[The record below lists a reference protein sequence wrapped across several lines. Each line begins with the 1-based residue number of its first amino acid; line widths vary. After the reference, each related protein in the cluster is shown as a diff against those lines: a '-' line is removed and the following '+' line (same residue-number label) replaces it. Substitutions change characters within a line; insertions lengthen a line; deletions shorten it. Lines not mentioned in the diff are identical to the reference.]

1 MQLNRAPLG
10 ARFVFERT
18 DAPRCN
24 ALPKANTAPG
34 VNVSLSILPVDMRSS
49 ALLPNAILTSV
60 PMKSLYEDLPS
71 VEIGG
76 RRRVGRVL
84 FGLLVLISVLIGATA
99 GLLLVYTTDL
109 PQVDALE
116 SYRPSS
122 ITELYDDHDRVI
134 GSFALQRRVVA
145 AYDDFPPVL
154 RDALVSIEDK
164 DFFSHSGINFWRIVG
179 AAYRDIESGGKVQG
193 ASTLTMQLAR
203 NLFLSPDRRWQRK
216 VQESMLAIQIERR
229 FTKPQIFTLYANQ
242 IFLGHGVYGFE
253 SASEYYFSKPAK
265 QLTLDEAALLA
276 GLPKGPSV
284 FSPITHADRA
294 LKRRNLVINAML
306 EDGKITA
313 AQAADARS
321 APLVLHLAHDPNSLA
336 PYFVEEV
343 RRYLESKYGSDQV
356 HEGGL
361 KVYTSLDVDMQKAAN
376 QAVLDGLAAYE
387 RRHGWKGHLE
397 NVEAEGGVIDK
408 YSHPD
413 WDDEPEVNGYVHA
426 LVTSAGI
433 GIATLKFGRYTSA
446 LGQADVAWTQQKLPD
461 ILKTGDICY
470 VKILSLSTNGAAHVS
485 LEQDSG
491 GQGALLA
498 IDNIT
503 GGIKALVGGRDFNES
518 KFDRAT
524 QALRQVGSSFK
535 PYVYTTV
542 IDGGASPDDTILDEP
557 VSFETPSGP
566 YTPHNYDEKFEGI
579 ITLRRAL
586 AQSRNIPALKLA
598 NKVGIRNVIDYA
610 ERFGIT
616 SKLPPYLPV
625 ALGSAEITLL
635 EQTAAYSVFPNDG
648 VRVTPRY
655 ITRVTDYEG
664 RVLEEDF
671 PEVRDVSQR
680 AHRPHYDFDAA
691 RGGVARHRHRRGE
704 IAFSGRR
711 QNGHNERLHRCMV
724 RGIHAHHQLWRLGR
738 LRRKEI
744 TGSERNRRTR
754 GAADLDGIHDRGNG
768 RKRSRRFPTP
778 AQHFALRSTKSRHTR
793 RRSRR
798 RRSALSQTAL

>member
-1 MQLNRAPLG
+1 
-10 ARFVFERT
+10 
-18 DAPRCN
+18 
-24 ALPKANTAPG
+24 
-34 VNVSLSILPVDMRSS
+34 
-49 ALLPNAILTSV
+49 
-60 PMKSLYEDLPS
+60 MKSLYEDLPS

-76 RRRVGRVL
+76 RRLVGRVL
-84 FGLLVLISVLIGATA
+84 FGLLVLISVLVGATA
-99 GLLLVYTTDL
+99 GLVLVYTTDL

-116 SYRPSS
+116 AYRPSS
-122 ITELYDDHDRVI
+122 ITQLYDDHNRVI

-145 AYDDFPPVL
+145 SYEDYPPVL

-164 DFFSHSGINFWRIVG
+164 DFYRHSGINFFRIVG

-216 VQESMLAIQIERR
+216 VQEAMLAIQIERR

-253 SASEYYFSKPAK
+253 SASEFYFNKPAK
-265 QLTLDEAALLA
+265 NLTLDEAALLA
-276 GLPKGPSV
+276 GLPKGPTIY
-284 FSPITHADRA
+284 SPINHPDRA
-294 LKRRNLVINAML
+294 QKRRNLVINAML

-313 AQAADARS
+313 TQADIARS
-321 APLVLHLAHDPNSLA
+321 APLELHLAHDPNSLA

-343 RRYLESKYGSDQV
+343 RRYLEGKYGTDQV

-361 KVYTSLDVDMQKAAN
+361 KVYTSLDVDLQRAAN

-397 NVEAEGGVIDK
+397 NVIDEGAVLEK
-408 YSHPD
+408 YFNPD
-413 WDDEPEVNGYVHA
+413 WDDDLQVNGYVHA
-426 LVTSAGI
+426 LVTSAGT
-433 GIATLKFGRYTSA
+433 GIATLKFGRYTA
-446 LGQADVAWTQQKLPD
+446 AIGQTDVAWTQQKLAS
-461 ILKTGDICY
+461 ILKTGDVCY
-470 VKILSLSTNGAAHVS
+470 VKILALGDNGAARVS
-485 LEQDSG
+485 FEQDSG
-491 GQGALLA
+491 GQGALMA
-498 IDNIT
+498 IDNAT
-503 GGIKALVGGRDFNES
+503 GGIRALVGGRDFNAS

-524 QALRQVGSSFK
+524 QAFRQVGSSFK

-542 IDGGASPDDTILDEP
+542 IDGGATPDDTILDEP
-557 VSFETPSGP
+557 VSFETPSGA

-616 SKLPPYLPV
+616 AKLPPYLPV

-655 ITRVTDYEG
+655 ITRVTDYED

-671 PEVRDVSQR
+671 PDVKDVISERTARIMTYMLREVVLHGTGVAAAKLAFPVAGKTGTTNDFTDAWFVGFSPTMTCGVWVGYDEKRSLGAKETG
-680 AHRPHYDFDAA
+680 AHAALPIWINFMTPAMAGKDPGDFQQAPIAPHVVAQKVDTPDAA
-691 RGGVARHRHRRGE
+691 P
-704 IAFSGRR
+704 
-711 QNGHNERLHRCMV
+711 
-724 RGIHAHHQLWRLGR
+724 
-738 LRRKEI
+738 
-744 TGSERNRRTR
+744 
-754 GAADLDGIHDRGNG
+754 AAEESH
-768 RKRSRRFPTP
+768 
-778 AQHFALRSTKSRHTR
+778 
-793 RRSRR
+793 
-798 RRSALSQTAL
+798 